1 MITNASKPTTTLANA
16 DRIASFETW
25 ATIPT
30 TWASETR
37 VWFET
42 SSVMTNSTFSDFLI
56 WSFHTYP
63 WREAL
68 PWQLAGSGITNVNKP

>member
-1 MITNASKPTTTLANA
+1 MALVNVSKPSTALANA

-37 VWFET
+37 TWLDCVSLFD
-42 SSVMTNSTFSDFLI
+42 NDAKPSTAF
-56 WSFHTYP
+56 
-63 WREAL
+63 
-68 PWQLAGSGITNVNKP
+68 TNVSKP